1 MWEFFRVA
9 MNAMLFGL
17 VVSASVAAPPTQGKY
32 LVLVD
37 PGPGDAFLPAARRLA
52 EFHKGEVVRFDST
65 KLDDAFAALKERRP
79 DFVAFVLPPDKI
91 DVDLSHEILARS
103 TRLDDDPFVDFE
115 YAFVTGRD
123 GKAAEQ
129 FVERINA
136 AWDRKY
142 GRKVTLFGSW
152 EGVIP
157 PSKAAPSALK
167 AMKAEGEM
175 HFVRTT
181 EDAAA
186 QAKAS
191 KAGLAAAKDK
201 DLLLFFSHG
210 YPDEMARCFRAPDLK
225 DWKTSGSVL
234 VNCACYN
241 GAPGRWF
248 APAADGVTDMGVVKP
263 DDSVCLAVLDSG
275 VAAYVAGIDP
285 WHGPLAFQMTGYLFD
300 DGMRLGQAA
309 KMMHDRLALAFLPDR
324 VAFEPTLKNRKRFAG
339 EGVSNRRHNG
349 AGMIVYGDPA
359 FAPFA
364 ANASRTISA
373 ELDPDA
379 KDRARLRVRVG
390 KQVDGPL
397 AEDFMLPMSRLL
409 DYYSVRSEDVLK
421 EAGLEIYRVIDLP
434 AGIETAPA
442 LVAKSAKCGKDDVQM
457 KPVQTVI
464 ETTPHGLRLH
474 VRVPIDVRAYG
485 SPWPMKIAN
494 EGLAIELDGEWKK

>member
-1 MWEFFRVA
+1 

-17 VVSASVAAPPTQGKY
+17 VLSVSVAAPPAQGKY

-37 PGPGDAFLPAARRLA
+37 PGPGDAYLPAARQLA
-52 EFHKGEVVRFDST
+52 EFHKGEVIRFDPA
-65 KLDDAFAALKERRP
+65 KLDEAFATLKERRP
-79 DFVAFVLPPDKI
+79 GFVAFVLPPDKI

-103 TRLDDDPFVDFE
+103 TRVDDDPFVDFE

-123 GKAAEQ
+123 GKAAER
-129 FVERINA
+129 FVERIKA

-142 GRKVTLFGSW
+142 GRKVTLFGTW
-152 EGVIP
+152 EGRFP
-157 PSKAAPSALK
+157 PAKAAPSALK
-167 AMKAEGEM
+167 ALKADGEM
-175 HFVRTT
+175 RFVRNADNASARDT
-181 EDAAA
+181 AA
-186 QAKAS
+186 Q
-191 KAGLAAAKDK
+191 AGLAAAKDK

-210 YPDEMARCFRAPDLK
+210 YPDQMVHCFRAPDLK
-225 DWKTSGSVL
+225 DWKTNGSVL

-248 APAADGVTDMGVVKP
+248 APSETGVRDMGLVKP

-324 VAFEPTLKNRKRFAG
+324 VSFEPTLKNPRRFAG
-339 EGVSNRRHNG
+339 EGVANRRHNG

-364 ANASRTISA
+364 ANASRTVTA

-379 KDRARLRVRVG
+379 KDRCRIHIRVG
-390 KQVDGPL
+390 KQIDGPP

-421 EAGLEIYRVIDLP
+421 EASLEVYRVIDLP
-434 AGIETAPA
+434 AGVEKAPS
-442 LVAKSAKCGKDDVQM
+442 LVAKSSKCGKDDAPTKAVE
-457 KPVQTVI
+457 TVI
-464 ETTPHGLRLH
+464 ETTPHGRRLH
-474 VRVPIDVRAYG
+474 VRVPLDVRAYG

-494 EGLAIELDGEWKK
+494 QGLEIELDGDWKK